1 VSCIIT
7 RNPRVR
13 TLQYRQRSSNMAAPG
28 QKVLTYD
35 TIAECVKK
43 CQYAVRG
50 EIYLAA
56 TERIK
61 AGKEV
66 IFTNVG
72 NPHGLGQK
80 PLTFLRQ
87 VMALV
92 MAPFL
97 LEDPRV
103 NDMFPGDAIARA
115 REYLVHVK
123 GGIGAYS
130 DSKGNQYIRQEV
142 CDFIQRRDGHRAD
155 PDNVFLTNGAS
166 EAVRMVLRT
175 TIRGPSDG
183 VMVPVPQYPLYS
195 ASVALYNGTFV
206 GYNLCEERG
215 WGLDVTSLNNA
226 LTEAKRNG
234 ITLRALVFINPGNP
248 TGNCLTVSDLQQLVR
263 FAYDNRLV
271 LMADEVYQENIY
283 QSKTPFTSCKKVVA
297 EMGYPYSSSVEL
309 VSFHTVSKGV
319 YGECGLRGGYM
330 ELTNIDQ
337 RQGCLAR
344 GASDR
349 RRARGVSDEMYKL
362 CSINLSPNVTGQIAM
377 GIMCNP
383 PRPGS
388 ESYAM
393 HMREKEALLQSLV
406 RRAKSIVS
414 AFNSLD
420 GVTCEETEGAL
431 YAFPKIDLPPAAID
445 AAKSAGKAPDVFY
458 CLELL
463 KETGLSCVP
472 GSGFGQAEGTFHFR
486 TTILPAEDTFQS
498 VVNGFT
504 SFHEGFMAK

>member
-1 VSCIIT
+1 
-7 RNPRVR
+7 
-13 TLQYRQRSSNMAAPG
+13 MAASG
-28 QKVLTYD
+28 GKVLTYD
-35 TIAECVKK
+35 TIAECVKD

-103 NDMFPGDAIARA
+103 SDMFPGDAIARA

-123 GGIGAYS
+123 GGFGAYS
-130 DSKGNQYIRQEV
+130 DSKGNPYVRQEV
-142 CDFIQRRDGHRAD
+142 CDFIERRDGHRTS
-155 PDNVFLTNGAS
+155 PDNIFLTNGAS
-166 EAVRMVLRT
+166 EAVRLVLRT
-175 TIRGPSDG
+175 AIRGPSDG

-195 ASVALYNGTFV
+195 ASVALYSGTFV
-206 GYNLCEERG
+206 GYNLCEAKG
-215 WGLDVTSLNNA
+215 WGLDTASLNNA
-226 LTEAKRNG
+226 LNEARRNG

-248 TGNCLTVSDLQQLVR
+248 TGNCLTVEDLRQLVR

-283 QSKTPFTSCKKVVA
+283 QSKTPFTSCKKVLA

-337 RQGCLAR
+337 R
-344 GASDR
+344 
-349 RRARGVSDEMYKL
+349 VSDEMYKL
-362 CSINLSPNVTGQIAM
+362 CSINLSPNVTGQVAM

-383 PRPGS
+383 PKPGS
-388 ESYAM
+388 ESYAL
-393 HMREKEALLQSLV
+393 HMREKEVLLQSLI
-406 RRAKSIVS
+406 RRARSIVD
-414 AFNSLD
+414 AFNGLD

-431 YAFPKIDLPPAAID
+431 YAFPKIDLPRAAID
-445 AAKSAGKAPDVFY
+445 AAKAAGKAPDVFY

-472 GSGFGQAEGTFHFR
+472 GSGFGQAEGTYHFR

-498 VVNGFT
+498 VVDGFT
-504 SFHEGFMAK
+504 SFHRGFMAKYGGGGGGGHSTWRARL